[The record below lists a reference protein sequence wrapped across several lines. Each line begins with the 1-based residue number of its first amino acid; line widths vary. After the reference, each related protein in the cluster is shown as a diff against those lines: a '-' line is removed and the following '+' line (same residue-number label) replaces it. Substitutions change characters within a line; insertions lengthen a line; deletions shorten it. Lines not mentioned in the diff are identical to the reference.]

1 MANAFLIM
9 VMLGVCV
16 GAIIVTIKDI
26 LTKNK

>member
-16 GAIIVTIKDI
+16 GVIIVTIKEI

>member
-1 MANAFLIM
+1 MANALLIM

-16 GAIIVTIKDI
+16 GVIVVTIKDI